1 MGMAFPH
8 PISNRLEN
16 ALNPPTMSRS
26 ELVRVLLGNPRLMP
40 APITALQAG
49 DAEAPYP
56 SSDAHQNRLLERRL
70 LAAREILLRD
80 LRKTLNTNS
89 VFQSPRDLHDWLRLR
104 CAHLEHE
111 IFLVMYLTVQNQMI
125 EIEEVFRGT
134 LTQTSVYPREIVK
147 GALLRNAAAVV
158 LAHNHPSGGT
168 QPSRA
173 DESLT
178 HTLRAALA
186 LVDVRVLDHFIVA
199 GTQTVSF
206 AERGLI

>member
-1 MGMAFPH
+1 MAFPH

-80 LRKTLNTNS
+80 LRKTLNSNS

-125 EIEEVFRGT
+125 EIEDVFRGT

-178 HTLRAALA
+178 HTLKAALA

>member
-1 MGMAFPH
+1 MAFPH

-49 DAEAPYP
+49 DTEAPYP
-56 SSDAHQNRLLERRL
+56 PSDAHQNRLLERRL

-80 LRKTLNTNS
+80 LRKTLNSNS

>member
-1 MGMAFPH
+1 M
-8 PISNRLEN
+8 
-16 ALNPPTMSRS
+16 NPPTMSRS

-49 DAEAPYP
+49 DTEAPYP

>member
-1 MGMAFPH
+1 MEMAFPH

-206 AERGLI
+206 AERGMI

>member
-1 MGMAFPH
+1 MAFPH

>member
-1 MGMAFPH
+1 
-8 PISNRLEN
+8 
-16 ALNPPTMSRS
+16 MSRS
-26 ELVRVLLGNPRLMP
+26 ELVRVLLGHSSVLP
-40 APITALQAG
+40 ASTTTTHAG
-49 DAEAPYP
+49 DTEAHYET
-56 SSDAHQNRLLERRL
+56 SNQDKCSRLGRKLS
-70 LAAREILLRD
+70 AAREILLRD
-80 LRKTLNTNS
+80 LRKPLHANS
-89 VFQSPRDLHDWLRLR
+89 VFESPQALHEWLRLR

-111 IFLVMYLTVQNQMI
+111 VFLVMYLTVQNQMI

-158 LAHNHPSGGT
+158 LAHNHPSGSP

-178 HTLRAALA
+178 QTLRSALA
-186 LVDVRVLDHFIVA
+186 LIDVRVLDHFIVA
-199 GTQTVSF
+199 GEHTVSL